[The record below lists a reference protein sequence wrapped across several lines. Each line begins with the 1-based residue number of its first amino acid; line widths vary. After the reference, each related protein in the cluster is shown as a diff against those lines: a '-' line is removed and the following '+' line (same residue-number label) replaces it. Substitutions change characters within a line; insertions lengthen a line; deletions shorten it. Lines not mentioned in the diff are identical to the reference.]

1 MSFIFSQVNPSKIGE
16 AAQPYGAADYYGAA
30 FDQGLHDRAS
40 ASLYRISEYNAA
52 QDEDPVL
59 NPRIPASEANHYAQ
73 QEGVDLKFTL
83 DPTIDEYTVLM
94 DRKTKERDRNLILS
108 GGADGIMRSA
118 GAIGVGFI
126 GSLLSPLDLALNFLP
141 IVGVGA
147 KAATGAKAVGIGAK
161 VSRALSRGIVTEQ
174 TLAARGIAM
183 KGYTAA
189 IIEGTVGQAITEIPL
204 MISNKQDQTKYTSS
218 DFALNVALGGAFG
231 VGVHSLVKLG
241 KSIHGRMKEAKL
253 AHGRLTPETHENM
266 AGAALE
272 DFLEGGEIDPA
283 RVSLLDDNQ
292 LKGRLIDDRLLWH
305 SGDGNGPEDS
315 DGPIWFSGTKH
326 NNLAAWG
333 ADRDF
338 QISVKGRDVPV
349 LIDPYDSLAL
359 NAGFFDGYTDPKLN
373 SDIHHYILKHTGE
386 EDLTFTKD
394 GKFDNGDEAADQASE
409 LHVRLQELTLENPE
423 IGKELIDIFLEFKSR
438 NPEAFEKL
446 MDESSFMLVD
456 RIDLPI
462 NSKERID
469 QEEAK
474 AALRS
479 AKETSVEERTANANR
494 QLELYKNHE
503 SQKAIEKA
511 KQLDQEIAA
520 GKTLEDPEPYTF
532 TGDLAHINN
541 ELKALDDEILSLED
555 ELGDLAFELDPRLT
569 GDVGNIANARLQE
582 LLETPFIKNFQ
593 EAIGER
599 KIYHQTE
606 VNPRKI
612 SKEGF
617 KNDYNYFSQ
626 EEGLWD
632 GLGKNTISQKT
643 KGLTDRLMPDPET
656 SFPNFP
662 DEWIPEKGG
671 WGIRSLIDSDIPISE
686 IVARWEKDFLDE
698 IGDWEGSDVIVAGP
712 IAATPDPIN
721 TSTRRLSDF
730 DTFDQLTP
738 EDKQLAIEGKVYKN
752 EEEEDTLGNIATL
765 IDDHLYVATAR
776 HSLEAEAIDIS
787 FSANG
792 DHIQKTNIG
801 AFKVMRE
808 LWPKIEDLIS
818 SIQQQYPGTKFSF
831 SGVTQSRNKLFTR
844 ILKKNKI
851 PFEIESLS
859 DDVTEELVI
868 FDPPTQEAK
877 QLDQEIA
884 AGPTDFTNI
893 RQAEFPVPFSRWK
906 AFLPENPP
914 GNHTWKAED
923 VTYATQQFIPEY
935 KELFDEFFELDPT
948 LKDINMEFDP
958 LLLKD
963 HNAAGMYKG
972 SEDRILIAEDYGQP
986 STVVHEL
993 THASVVRRM
1002 RKDMESVGELKGLV
1016 LEGER
1021 YLASLRRYAALTEND
1036 GFRGII
1042 EAYLKT
1048 VEHHGTQ
1055 HTGGYSLASSVNV
1068 KTWERFSQ
1076 RVKEPQYGLLNLDE
1090 FIAEGLS
1097 NRQFQLY
1104 LNSIKSGK
1112 ETVLS
1117 KFMKMV
1123 KSIFKLEENPNSVL
1137 AQLLDG
1143 YETAIKQAGDRI
1155 DGPASLKMT
1164 KADVLDIGAPVL
1176 QQASNCIL

>member
-1 MSFIFSQVNPSKIGE
+1 
-16 AAQPYGAADYYGAA
+16 
-30 FDQGLHDRAS
+30 
-40 ASLYRISEYNAA
+40 
-52 QDEDPVL
+52 
-59 NPRIPASEANHYAQ
+59 
-73 QEGVDLKFTL
+73 
-83 DPTIDEYTVLM
+83 M

-118 GAIGVGFI
+118 GAMGVGFL
-126 GSLLSPLDLALNFLP
+126 GSLLSPLDLALNFFP
-141 IVGVGA
+141 IVGVAG
-147 KAATGAKAVGIGAK
+147 TGAKAVGIGAK
-161 VSRALSRGIVTEQ
+161 VSRALSRGIVTRQ

-204 MISNKQDQTKYTSS
+204 MISNKQDQTRYTSAY
-218 DFALNVALGGAFG
+218 FITNVALGGAFG
-231 VGVHSLVKLG
+231 AGVHSLVKLG

-266 AGAALE
+266 AGTALE

-283 RVSLLDDNQ
+283 RVMHLDDNANTAAASEPDFSEVIAKAD
-292 LKGRLIDDRLLWH
+292 LSDPYAKIIAEADLSTPKEPSFGTLIRIDYPEELDSFGL
-305 SGDGNGPEDS
+305 EDS
-315 DGPIWFSGTKH
+315 LLLSKNPSVGKIGHSNPGEVQVAAGAIEANLPEGPYRVTPFIEGEPS
-326 NNLAAWG
+326 
-333 ADRDF
+333 
-338 QISVKGRDVPV
+338 
-349 LIDPYDSLAL
+349 
-359 NAGFFDGYTDPKLN
+359 
-373 SDIHHYILKHTGE
+373 HHYTFNTRE
-386 EDLTFTKD
+386 EAQDFLD
-394 GKFDNGDEAADQASE
+394 SEIAHYSEEYEAAISRQDLQPRQKAPTQEARTNAANDQLA
-409 LHVRLQELTLENPE
+409 T
-423 IGKELIDIFLEFKSR
+423 
-438 NPEAFEKL
+438 
-446 MDESSFMLVD
+446 
-456 RIDLPI
+456 
-462 NSKERID
+462 
-469 QEEAK
+469 
-474 AALRS
+474 
-479 AKETSVEERTANANR
+479 
-494 QLELYKNHE
+494 YKNHE
-503 SQKAIEKA
+503 SQKATEKA

-569 GDVGNIANARLQE
+569 G
-582 LLETPFIKNFQ
+582 
-593 EAIGER
+593 
-599 KIYHQTE
+599 
-606 VNPRKI
+606 
-612 SKEGF
+612 EG
-617 KNDYNYFSQ
+617 
-626 EEGLWD
+626 
-632 GLGKNTISQKT
+632 
-643 KGLTDRLMPDPET
+643 
-656 SFPNFP
+656 
-662 DEWIPEKGG
+662 
-671 WGIRSLIDSDIPISE
+671 
-686 IVARWEKDFLDE
+686 A
-698 IGDWEGSDVIVAGP
+698 
-712 IAATPDPIN
+712 
-721 TSTRRLSDF
+721 
-730 DTFDQLTP
+730 
-738 EDKQLAIEGKVYKN
+738 
-752 EEEEDTLGNIATL
+752 
-765 IDDHLYVATAR
+765 
-776 HSLEAEAIDIS
+776 
-787 FSANG
+787 
-792 DHIQKTNIG
+792 
-801 AFKVMRE
+801 
-808 LWPKIEDLIS
+808 
-818 SIQQQYPGTKFSF
+818 
-831 SGVTQSRNKLFTR
+831 
-844 ILKKNKI
+844 
-851 PFEIESLS
+851 
-859 DDVTEELVI
+859 
-868 FDPPTQEAK
+868 
-877 QLDQEIA
+877 
-884 AGPTDFTNI
+884 TDFANI
-893 RQAEFPVPFSRWK
+893 RQAELAVPFSRWK

-935 KELFDEFFELDPT
+935 RVLFDEFFELDPT

-1117 KFMKMV
+1117 KFMKTV
-1123 KSIFKLEENPNSVL
+1123 KSVFKLEENPNSVL
-1137 AQLLDG
+1137 AQFLDG

-1164 KADVLDIGAPVL
+1164 KADVRDIGAPVL
-1176 QQASNCIL
+1176 RQASNCIL

>member
-1 MSFIFSQVNPSKIGE
+1 
-16 AAQPYGAADYYGAA
+16 
-30 FDQGLHDRAS
+30 
-40 ASLYRISEYNAA
+40 
-52 QDEDPVL
+52 
-59 NPRIPASEANHYAQ
+59 
-73 QEGVDLKFTL
+73 
-83 DPTIDEYTVLM
+83 
-94 DRKTKERDRNLILS
+94 
-108 GGADGIMRSA
+108 
-118 GAIGVGFI
+118 
-126 GSLLSPLDLALNFLP
+126 
-141 IVGVGA
+141 
-147 KAATGAKAVGIGAK
+147 
-161 VSRALSRGIVTEQ
+161 
-174 TLAARGIAM
+174 
-183 KGYTAA
+183 
-189 IIEGTVGQAITEIPL
+189 
-204 MISNKQDQTKYTSS
+204 
-218 DFALNVALGGAFG
+218 
-231 VGVHSLVKLG
+231 
-241 KSIHGRMKEAKL
+241 MKEAKL

-266 AGAALE
+266 AGSALE

-283 RVSLLDDNQ
+283 RVMHLDDN
-292 LKGRLIDDRLLWH
+292 LNIDR
-305 SGDGNGPEDS
+305 
-315 DGPIWFSGTKH
+315 
-326 NNLAAWG
+326 A
-333 ADRDF
+333 
-338 QISVKGRDVPV
+338 
-349 LIDPYDSLAL
+349 
-359 NAGFFDGYTDPKLN
+359 
-373 SDIHHYILKHTGE
+373 
-386 EDLTFTKD
+386 
-394 GKFDNGDEAADQASE
+394 
-409 LHVRLQELTLENPE
+409 
-423 IGKELIDIFLEFKSR
+423 
-438 NPEAFEKL
+438 
-446 MDESSFMLVD
+446 
-456 RIDLPI
+456 
-462 NSKERID
+462 
-469 QEEAK
+469 
-474 AALRS
+474 
-479 AKETSVEERTANANR
+479 
-494 QLELYKNHE
+494 
-503 SQKAIEKA
+503 
-511 KQLDQEIAA
+511 
-520 GKTLEDPEPYTF
+520 
-532 TGDLAHINN
+532 
-541 ELKALDDEILSLED
+541 
-555 ELGDLAFELDPRLT
+555 
-569 GDVGNIANARLQE
+569 
-582 LLETPFIKNFQ
+582 
-593 EAIGER
+593 
-599 KIYHQTE
+599 
-606 VNPRKI
+606 
-612 SKEGF
+612 
-617 KNDYNYFSQ
+617 
-626 EEGLWD
+626 
-632 GLGKNTISQKT
+632 
-643 KGLTDRLMPDPET
+643 
-656 SFPNFP
+656 
-662 DEWIPEKGG
+662 
-671 WGIRSLIDSDIPISE
+671 
-686 IVARWEKDFLDE
+686 
-698 IGDWEGSDVIVAGP
+698 

-884 AGPTDFTNI
+884 AGPTDFTSI

-1016 LEGER
+1016 LDGER

-1137 AQLLDG
+1137 AQFLDG

-1164 KADVLDIGAPVL
+1164 KADVRDIGAPVL

>member
-1 MSFIFSQVNPSKIGE
+1 M
-16 AAQPYGAADYYGAA
+16 
-30 FDQGLHDRAS
+30 
-40 ASLYRISEYNAA
+40 SEYNIA

-73 QEGVDLKFTL
+73 QEGVDLKFTI

-147 KAATGAKAVGIGAK
+147 KAATGVKAVGIGAK

-292 LKGRLIDDRLLWH
+292 LKGGLVDDRLLWH
-305 SGDGNGPEDS
+305 SGTGNGPEDI
-315 DGPIWFSGTKH
+315 DGPIWFNGTRH
-326 NNLAAWG
+326 NNLAGWG
-333 ADRDF
+333 SRRDF

-359 NAGFFDGYTDPKLN
+359 NAGFYDGYTDPKLN
-373 SDIHHYILKHTGE
+373 SDIHNYILKHTGE

-394 GKFDNGDEAADQASE
+394 GKYDNGDEAADQASE

-423 IGKELIDIFLEFKSR
+423 IGKELTDIFLEFKSR

-456 RIDLPI
+456 RTDLPI
-462 NSKERID
+462 NSKEKID

-479 AKETSVEERTANANR
+479 MKETSVEERTANANR
-494 QLELYKNHE
+494 QLEVYKNHE
-503 SQKAIEKA
+503 LQKATEKA

-532 TGDLAHINN
+532 TGDLEHINN

-569 GDVGNIANARLQE
+569 GDVGNIASYMGGRVGFHSGLVDPGRAENA
-582 LLETPFIKNFQ
+582 P
-593 EAIGER
+593 
-599 KIYHQTE
+599 IYFH
-606 VNPRKI
+606 
-612 SKEGF
+612 
-617 KNDYNYFSQ
+617 
-626 EEGLWD
+626 
-632 GLGKNTISQKT
+632 
-643 KGLTDRLMPDPET
+643 
-656 SFPNFP
+656 
-662 DEWIPEKGG
+662 
-671 WGIRSLIDSDIPISE
+671 
-686 IVARWEKDFLDE
+686 
-698 IGDWEGSDVIVAGP
+698 GSDL
-712 IAATPDPIN
+712 
-721 TSTRRLSDF
+721 R
-730 DTFDQLTP
+730 
-738 EDKQLAIEGKVYKN
+738 
-752 EEEEDTLGNIATL
+752 
-765 IDDHLYVATAR
+765 
-776 HSLEAEAIDIS
+776 
-787 FSANG
+787 
-792 DHIQKTNIG
+792 
-801 AFKVMRE
+801 
-808 LWPKIEDLIS
+808 
-818 SIQQQYPGTKFSF
+818 
-831 SGVTQSRNKLFTR
+831 
-844 ILKKNKI
+844 
-851 PFEIESLS
+851 
-859 DDVTEELVI
+859 
-868 FDPPTQEAK
+868 K

-884 AGPTDFTNI
+884 AGPTDFTSI

-1076 RVKEPQYGLLNLDE
+1076 QVKEPQYGLLNLDE

-1137 AQLLDG
+1137 AQFLDG

-1164 KADVLDIGAPVL
+1164 KADVRDIGAPVL

>member
-30 FDQGLHDRAS
+30 LDQGLHDRAS
-40 ASLYRISEYNAA
+40 ASLYRMSEYNIA

-73 QEGVDLKFTL
+73 QEGVDLKFTI

-147 KAATGAKAVGIGAK
+147 KAATGVKAVGIGAK

-292 LKGRLIDDRLLWH
+292 LKGGLVDDRLLWH
-305 SGDGNGPEDS
+305 SGTGNGPEDI
-315 DGPIWFSGTKH
+315 DGPIWFNGTRH
-326 NNLAAWG
+326 NNLAGWG
-333 ADRDF
+333 SRRDF

-359 NAGFFDGYTDPKLN
+359 NAGFYDGYTDPKLN
-373 SDIHHYILKHTGE
+373 SDIHNYILKHTGE

-394 GKFDNGDEAADQASE
+394 GKYDNGDEAADQASE

-423 IGKELIDIFLEFKSR
+423 IGKELTDIFLEFKSR

-456 RIDLPI
+456 RTDLPI
-462 NSKERID
+462 NSKEKID

-479 AKETSVEERTANANR
+479 MKETSVEERTANANR
-494 QLELYKNHE
+494 QLEVYKNHE
-503 SQKAIEKA
+503 LQKATEKA

-532 TGDLAHINN
+532 TGDLEHINN

-569 GDVGNIANARLQE
+569 GDVASVGHLLNEKLINWFEEDFVPDKTSPSTGPIFFTLKSGTRGNAWSWRGKSLEIEAKNQQIPVYIDPFDGLTSHEAREAIKQTDTQLKTELDSFIQKHSSEKESIYTSNNSRDYLEVGQE
-582 LLETPFIKNFQ
+582 LEDVWKWSPPRYMPGDTSHPMLEELSSIFKD
-593 EAIGER
+593 
-599 KIYHQTE
+599 YH
-606 VNPRKI
+606 NRDP
-612 SKEGF
+612 EGF
-617 KNDYNYFSQ
+617 NKVIK
-626 EEGLWD
+626 EL
-632 GLGKNTISQKT
+632 
-643 KGLTDRLMPDPET
+643 
-656 SFPNFP
+656 SFVVLNR
-662 DEWIPEKGG
+662 DK
-671 WGIRSLIDSDIPISE
+671 
-686 IVARWEKDFLDE
+686 
-698 IGDWEGSDVIVAGP
+698 
-712 IAATPDPIN
+712 IN
-721 TSTRRLSDF
+721 T
-730 DTFDQLTP
+730 
-738 EDKQLAIEGKVYKN
+738 
-752 EEEEDTLGNIATL
+752 
-765 IDDHLYVATAR
+765 
-776 HSLEAEAIDIS
+776 
-787 FSANG
+787 
-792 DHIQKTNIG
+792 
-801 AFKVMRE
+801 
-808 LWPKIEDLIS
+808 
-818 SIQQQYPGTKFSF
+818 
-831 SGVTQSRNKLFTR
+831 
-844 ILKKNKI
+844 
-851 PFEIESLS
+851 
-859 DDVTEELVI
+859 
-868 FDPPTQEAK
+868 
-877 QLDQEIA
+877 
-884 AGPTDFTNI
+884 GPTDFTSI

-1076 RVKEPQYGLLNLDE
+1076 QVKEPQYGLLNLDE

-1137 AQLLDG
+1137 AQFLDG

-1164 KADVLDIGAPVL
+1164 KADVRDIGAPVL